1 MTSQEMGLV
10 KFDHIYNSPAT
21 NKALGDTL
29 RQAVEL
35 LAGVAGWMDIC
46 EPEIG
51 RVRFLQGFRT
61 VSNHTDTTQAYGA
74 GAGGFVAQS
83 GEPLNLS
90 DYASWHLLDADFA
103 EEAADRQLLSV
114 PMIHQDEIRGVI
126 HVLRDRSD
134 PEFNTDDV
142 DALGLFAHQ
151 AAIEIEKANLLH
163 EIGAHAVQMSRLN
176 DLTHAAMQATDLK
189 SLVAAVSS
197 HMGSIIDADRCQ
209 IALWDDRRGM
219 VVPASHEREVEEKF
233 AKIPPES
240 RGRTLIQAV
249 LEGGDVLAIDDVHD
263 TPHIDPQIAA
273 ILPAKSMLALPL
285 IVGETRIGAALLGFA
300 AHHHFTPN
308 EIAVCKQ
315 AAAQVAFALVKMRAL
330 EESQMRS
337 DEMEALRK
345 ASLSI
350 TSNLD
355 LETVLSS
362 IAAFT
367 LDLVRADD
375 IHIFLFDGVYLR
387 FGAAHWSEEGHGEP
401 FIQPREGGLTYSVAH
416 SGERIVVSHVDDH
429 PLFKDWHWG
438 GAIVGIPLKI
448 RKKVVGVMNVALD
461 EPHDFDDAELRVM
474 GLFADQAAIMIENA
488 NLFQSIVE
496 ERSHVELLYDLAQEL
511 AITLDAD
518 VILNRALALTVE
530 NLYAK
535 SGVISLM
542 DREGRS
548 LQDYATIIKISD
560 SGADPD
566 TAIRE
571 TFEPT
576 VIERVVESREALL
589 VAEFNKKGE
598 EAEWHSTNPEIS
610 SAVAAPILSDEEMF
624 GVMAIFHDAPGYFH
638 SEHVD
643 ILVAITQHISL
654 ALSNARR
661 YQQIERRLSEM
672 NLVRQVVQVVNRRL
686 EMQPLLKEVVNQ
698 VADVLGYPVVDIY
711 LVDEGALVMGAAR
724 GTPVDT
730 TSTYPFSQGVIGR
743 AVLSGE
749 AVYVPDV
756 KKDKDYIEA
765 SPDTQSE
772 IAVPLMKEGVVIGV
786 LNVESPQ
793 LGGFSE
799 DDVRILDLLA
809 DQLSIAVENA
819 ALYERLCDH
828 ADELQIVVAERTA
841 ELAAALEQAQAADR
855 LKTQFV
861 SDVSHE
867 LRTPLSNI
875 RLYLD
880 LLSRGPTERFD
891 AYMETLSRETDRLVA
906 LIEDLLTI
914 SRMDAGTITPEPVEV
929 NLNVIAKGLVDDRC
943 QLYADRDLDLSLNMD
958 EELPSVLADEK
969 MISQVIANLM
979 TNAMHY
985 TPPGGEI
992 VITTRQEHGDDQE
1005 WVTLIVEDT
1014 GLGIPDAERSQIF
1027 ERFFRGTASREMKV
1041 SGTGLGLAISKEI
1054 LDRHQGKITLSSND
1068 QEGTAFTIWL
1078 PLEDQSST

>member
-1 MTSQEMGLV
+1 MTHQEMDLGG
-10 KFDHIYNSPAT
+10 FDHIYNNPTT
-21 NKALGDTL
+21 NNALEATL

-35 LAGVAGWMDIC
+35 LEGVAGWMDIC
-46 EPEIG
+46 EPERE
-51 RVRFLQGFRT
+51 RVRFLRGFRA
-61 VSNHTDTTQAYGA
+61 VNDHTDTTQDYGI
-74 GAGGFVAQS
+74 GAGGYVAQS
-83 GEPLNLS
+83 GEPLILS
-90 DYASWHLLDADFA
+90 DYASWHLLDANFA
-103 EEAADRQLLSV
+103 EDAADRQLLSV

-126 HVLRDRSD
+126 HVLREKNDL
-134 PEFNTDDV
+134 EFNTDDV
-142 DALGLFAHQ
+142 NALGLLAYQ
-151 AAIEIEKANLLH
+151 GAMEIEKANLLH
-163 EIGAHAVQMSRLN
+163 ELDAHTVQMSRLN
-176 DLTHAAMQATDLK
+176 ELTHAAMQASDLK
-189 SLVAAVSS
+189 TLVAAVSS

-219 VVPASHEREVEEKF
+219 VVPASHDKEVEEKF

-240 RGRTLIQAV
+240 LGKTLTQTV
-249 LEGGDVLAIDDVHD
+249 LEVGDVLAIENVHD
-263 TPHIDPQIAA
+263 TPHIDPQIASN
-273 ILPAKSMLALPL
+273 LPAKSMLALPL
-285 IVGETRIGAALLGFA
+285 IIGEHRIGAALIGFID
-300 AHHHFTPN
+300 HHQFTQN
-308 EIAVCKQ
+308 EIAISKQ
-315 AAAQVAFALVKMRAL
+315 AAAQVSFALVKMRAL

-337 DEMEALRK
+337 DELEALRK

-367 LDLVRADD
+367 LDLISADD
-375 IHIFLFDGVYLR
+375 IHIFLFDGVNLR
-387 FGAAHWSEEGHGEP
+387 FGVAHWSGDSHGEP

-416 SGERIVVSHVDDH
+416 SGDRIVVSHVNDH
-429 PLFKDWHWG
+429 ALFNGWPWG

-448 RKKVVGVMNVALD
+448 REKVVGVMNVALD

-474 GLFADQAAIMIENA
+474 GLLADQAAIMIENA

-511 AITLDAD
+511 TNSLDAD
-518 VILNRALALTVE
+518 VILKRALALTVE
-530 NLYAK
+530 NLDAK

-542 DREGRS
+542 DRESRN
-548 LQDYATIIKISD
+548 LQEYATIIKLSD
-560 SGADPD
+560 SDAESA
-566 TAIRE
+566 AIIRAIFE
-571 TFEPT
+571 TT
-576 VIERVVESREALL
+576 VMERVAESHEALL
-589 VAEFNKKGE
+589 VSVFDEKGG
-598 EAEWHSTNPEIS
+598 EASWHSTHPKIK
-610 SAVAAPILSDEEMF
+610 SAVCAPILSDDEII

-638 SEHVD
+638 TEHVD
-643 ILVAITQHISL
+643 ILIAITQHISL

-686 EMQPLLKEVVNQ
+686 EMQPLLEEVVNQ
-698 VADVLGYPVVDIY
+698 VAEVLGYPVVEIY
-711 LVDEGALVMGAAR
+711 LVDEDSLVLGAAR
-724 GTPVDT
+724 GGLMDT
-730 TSTYPFSQGVIGR
+730 TSSYPFSRGVIGR

-749 AVYVPDV
+749 AIYLPDV
-756 KKDKDYIEA
+756 RKDKDYLEA
-765 SPDTQSE
+765 WPETKSE
-772 IAVPLMKEGVVIGV
+772 VVVPLRKEGVVIGV

-793 LGGFSE
+793 LGGVSE
-799 DDVRILDLLA
+799 DDVRILALLA
-809 DQLSIAVENA
+809 DQLTIAVENA

-841 ELAAALEQAQAADR
+841 ELAEALEQARAADQ
-855 LKTQFV
+855 LKTRFV

-906 LIEDLLTI
+906 LIEDLLAI
-914 SRMDAGTITPEPVEV
+914 SRMDAGTITPVPVEV

-943 QLYADRDLDLSLNMD
+943 QLYADRELDLSLIID

-992 VITTRQEHGDDQE
+992 VITTRQERGAGQA

-1014 GLGIPDAERSQIF
+1014 GLGITDAERSQIF
-1027 ERFFRGTASREMKV
+1027 ERFFRGTASRIMKV

>member
-1 MTSQEMGLV
+1 MTSQEIDLGTFNHV
-10 KFDHIYNSPAT
+10 YSNPDTKN
-21 NKALGDTL
+21 ALETTL
-29 RQAVEL
+29 QRAVEL
-35 LAGVAGWMDIC
+35 LVGAAGWMDVC
-46 EPEIG
+46 EPEMK

-61 VSNHTDTTQAYGA
+61 VKDHTDATQNYGA

-83 GEPLNLS
+83 SEPLILS

-114 PMIHQDEIRGVI
+114 PMIHQDEIKGVI
-126 HVLRDRSD
+126 HVLRDKND
-134 PEFNTDDV
+134 PEFNMDDV
-142 DALGLFAHQ
+142 DALGLLAHQ
-151 AAIEIEKANLLH
+151 GAIEIEKANLLH
-163 EIGAHAVQMSRLN
+163 ELETHAVQMSRL
-176 DLTHAAMQATDLK
+176 DELTHAAMQATDLK
-189 SLVAAVSS
+189 TLVAAVSS
-197 HMGSIIDADRCQ
+197 HMGSIINADRCQ

-219 VVPASHEREVEEKF
+219 VVPASHQREVEEKF

-240 RGRTLIQAV
+240 RGRTLTQAV

-273 ILPAKSMLALPL
+273 NLPAKSMLALPL
-285 IVGETRIGAALLGFA
+285 IVGETRIGAALLGFT

-308 EIAVCKQ
+308 EIAICKQ

-337 DEMEALRK
+337 DELEALRK

-355 LETVLSS
+355 LETALSS
-362 IAAFT
+362 IAAYT
-367 LDLVRADD
+367 LDLIKADD
-375 IHIFLFDGVYLR
+375 IHIFLFDGVNLR

-401 FIQPREGGLTYSVAH
+401 FVQPREDGLTYSVAH
-416 SGERIVVSHVDDH
+416 SGERVVVSNVNDH
-429 PLFKDWHWG
+429 PLFKDWNWG
-438 GAIVGIPLKI
+438 GAIVGNPLKI
-448 RKKVVGVMNVALD
+448 REKVVGVMNVALD

-488 NLFQSIVE
+488 SLFQSIVK

-511 AITLDAD
+511 ANTLDAD

-530 NLYAK
+530 NLEAK

-542 DREGRS
+542 DRESRS
-548 LQDYATIIKISD
+548 LQDHPTIIKISD
-560 SGADPD
+560 SSADSD
-566 TAIRE
+566 ATSRE

-576 VIERVVESREALL
+576 VIERVIESREALL
-589 VAEFNKKGE
+589 VSAFNGKGE
-598 EAEWHSTNPEIS
+598 DAKWHSTNPEIN
-610 SAVAAPILSDEEMF
+610 SAVAAPILSDEEIL
-624 GVMAIFHDAPGYFH
+624 GVMAIFHDTPGYFH

-643 ILVAITQHISL
+643 ILIAITQHISL

-698 VADVLGYPVVDIY
+698 VAEVLGYPVVDIY

-724 GTPVDT
+724 GGPMDT
-730 TSTYPFSQGVIGR
+730 RSTYPFSQGVIGR

-765 SPDTQSE
+765 SPDIQSE

-799 DDVRILDLLA
+799 DDVRILALLA

-828 ADELQIVVAERTA
+828 ADELQNVVAERTA
-841 ELAAALEQAQAADR
+841 ELAAALEQARAADR

-906 LIEDLLTI
+906 LIEDLLAI

-943 QLYADRDLDLSLNMD
+943 QLYADRDLDLQLNVD
-958 EELPSVLADEK
+958 EDLPSVLADEK

-979 TNAMHY
+979 TNALHY

-992 VITTRQEHGDDQE
+992 VITTRQEDGDDQA
-1005 WVTLIVEDT
+1005 WVTLSVEDT
-1014 GLGIPDAERSQIF
+1014 GLGIPEAERSQIF
-1027 ERFFRGTASREMKV
+1027 ERFFRGTASRKMKV
-1041 SGTGLGLAISKEI
+1041 PGTGLGLAISKEI
-1054 LDRHQGKITLSSND
+1054 LNRHQGKITLSSND

-1078 PLEDQSST
+1078 PREDHLST

>member
-1 MTSQEMGLV
+1 MTSQEMDLGR
-10 KFDHIYNSPAT
+10 FDHIYNNPAT
-21 NKALGDTL
+21 NKTLETTL

-35 LAGVAGWMDIC
+35 LVGVAGWMDIC
-46 EPEIG
+46 EPEMR

-61 VSNHTDTTQAYGA
+61 HIDHIDTTQDYGT

-83 GEPLNLS
+83 GEPLILS
-90 DYASWHLLDADFA
+90 DYASWHLLDTDFA

-126 HVLRDRSD
+126 HVLRDRND
-134 PEFNTDDV
+134 PEFNTNDV
-142 DALGLFAHQ
+142 DTLGLLAHQ
-151 AAIEIEKANLLH
+151 GAIEIEKANLLH
-163 EIGAHAVQMSRLN
+163 ELEAHAVQMSRLN
-176 DLTHAAMQATDLK
+176 DLTHAAMQASDLK
-189 SLVAAVSS
+189 TLVAAVSS
-197 HMGSIIDADRCQ
+197 HMGSIINADRCQ
-209 IALWDDRRGM
+209 IALWDERRGM

-233 AKIPPES
+233 AKIPAES
-240 RGRTLIQAV
+240 RGRTLTQVV

-263 TPHIDPQIAA
+263 TPHIDPQMAA
-273 ILPAKSMLALPL
+273 SLPAKSMLALPL
-285 IVGETRIGAALLGFA
+285 IVGETWIGAALLGFT
-300 AHHHFTPN
+300 AHHQFTPN
-308 EIAVCKQ
+308 EIGVCKQ
-315 AAAQVAFALVKMRAL
+315 AAAQIAFALVKMRAL

-337 DEMEALRK
+337 DELEALRK

-375 IHIFLFDGVYLR
+375 IHIFLFDGVNLR
-387 FGAAHWSEEGHGEP
+387 FGAAHWPEEGQGEP
-401 FIQPREGGLTYSVAH
+401 FIQPREDGLTYSVAR
-416 SGERIVVSHVDDH
+416 SGERIVVPHVDDH

-448 RKKVVGVMNVALD
+448 REKVVGVMNVALD
-461 EPHDFDDAELRVM
+461 APHDFDDAELRVM

-488 NLFQSIVE
+488 GLFQSIVE

-511 AITLDAD
+511 ANTLDAD

-530 NLYAK
+530 NLDAK
-535 SGVISLM
+535 SGAISLI
-542 DREGRS
+542 DRENRS
-548 LQDYATIIKISD
+548 LQEYATIIKLSD
-560 SGADPD
+560 SDADHD
-566 TAIRE
+566 AINKAIFE
-571 TFEPT
+571 TN
-576 VIERVVESREALL
+576 VMERVVESHEALL
-589 VAEFNKKGE
+589 VSVFNNGGGE
-598 EAEWHSTNPEIS
+598 ARWHSTHPEIK
-610 SAVAAPILSDEEMF
+610 SAVGSPILSDEEVI
-624 GVMAIFHDAPGYFH
+624 GVMAIFHDTPGYFH
-638 SEHVD
+638 TEHVD
-643 ILVAITQHISL
+643 ILIAITQHISL

-661 YQQIERRLSEM
+661 YQQIERRFAEM

-698 VADVLGYPVVDIY
+698 VAEVLGYPVVEIY
-711 LVDEGALVMGAAR
+711 LVDEDSLVLGAAR
-724 GTPVDT
+724 GGLMDT
-730 TSTYPFSQGVIGR
+730 TSIYPFSRGVIGR
-743 AVLSGE
+743 AVISGE
-749 AVYVPDV
+749 AIYVPDV
-756 KKDKDYIEA
+756 KKDMDYLEA
-765 SPDTQSE
+765 WPETQSE

-793 LGGFSE
+793 LGGVSE
-799 DDVRILDLLA
+799 DDVRILALLA

-828 ADELQIVVAERTA
+828 ADELQTVVAERTA
-841 ELAAALEQAQAADR
+841 ELASALEQARAADR

-880 LLSRGPTERFD
+880 LLSRGPTERFE

-906 LIEDLLTI
+906 LIEDLLAI

-943 QLYADRDLDLSLNMD
+943 QLYADRELDLYLNMD

-1027 ERFFRGTASREMKV
+1027 ERFFRGTASRTMKV

-1068 QEGTAFTIWL
+1068 QERTAFTIWL

>member
-1 MTSQEMGLV
+1 MTSQEIESGRYDQCY
-10 KFDHIYNSPAT
+10 KNPDTYH
-21 NKALGDTL
+21 ALESTL
-29 RQAVEL
+29 QRAVEL

-46 EPEIG
+46 DPEMEQ
-51 RVRFLQGFRT
+51 VRFLQGFRT
-61 VSNHTDTTQAYGA
+61 IHEHTDATQDYGT

-83 GEPLNLS
+83 GEPLVLR
-90 DYASWHLLDADFA
+90 DYASWQLINTDFV
-103 EEAADRQLLSV
+103 EEAVDRQLLSV
-114 PMIHQDEIRGVI
+114 PMIQNDEIMGVL
-126 HVLRDRSD
+126 HVLRSRKD
-134 PEFNTDDV
+134 PEFNSDDV
-142 DALGLFAHQ
+142 DALTLFAQ
-151 AAIEIEKANLLH
+151 QGGVLLEKANLLY
-163 EIGAHAVQMSRLN
+163 ELERHAEQISRLN
-176 DLTHAAMQATDLK
+176 EMTHAAMQTSDLNN
-189 SLVAAVSS
+189 LVAVVSS
-197 HMGSIIDADRCQ
+197 QMGRIIDADRCQ

-219 VVPASHEREVEEKF
+219 AVPASLDRDVVEKF
-233 AKIPPES
+233 SQVPPEA
-240 RGRTLIQAV
+240 RGKTLAQIAI
-249 LEGGDVLAIDDVHD
+249 EAGDVLAIDDVND
-263 TPHIDPQIAA
+263 TPHIDPQMAA
-273 ILPAKSMLALPL
+273 RLPARSMLALPL
-285 IVGETRIGAALLGFA
+285 IVGENRIGAALIGFNT
-300 AHHHFTPN
+300 HHRFTQN
-308 EIAVCKQ
+308 EIAISKQ
-315 AAAQVAFALVKMRAL
+315 AASQVAFALAKMRAL
-330 EESQMRS
+330 EESQLRS
-337 DEMEALRK
+337 DELEALRK

-350 TSNLD
+350 TSSLD
-355 LETVLSS
+355 LEAVLSS
-362 IAAFT
+362 IAAVT

-375 IHIFLFDGVYLR
+375 IHIFLFDGTNLT
-387 FGAAHWSEEGHGEP
+387 FGAAYWSEEGHGEP
-401 FIQPREGGLTYSVAH
+401 FIQPREGGLTCTVAH
-416 SGERIVVSHVDDH
+416 SGARVVVAHVDDH
-429 PLFKDWHWG
+429 PLFKDWNWG

-448 RKKVVGVMNVALD
+448 REKVVGVMNIALD

-474 GLFADQAAIMIENA
+474 GLLADQAAIMIENA

-511 AITLDAD
+511 ANTLDAE

-530 NLYAK
+530 NLDAK
-535 SGVISLM
+535 LGVISLM
-542 DREGRS
+542 DRESCS
-548 LQDYATIIKISD
+548 LQDYTTIIKLSD
-560 SGADPD
+560 SDADSGD
-566 TAIRE
+566 AIKAIFE
-571 TFEPT
+571 TS
-576 VIERVVESREALL
+576 VMDKVAESREAIL
-589 VAEFNKKGE
+589 VSAFNGKGG
-598 EAEWHSTNPEIS
+598 EANWHSTNPDIK
-610 SAVAAPILSDEEMF
+610 SAVAAPILSNEEIL
-624 GVMAIFHDAPGYFH
+624 GVMAIFNDAPGYFH
-638 SEHVD
+638 SEHID

-698 VADVLGYPVVDIY
+698 VAEVLGYPVVDIY
-711 LVDEGALVMGAAR
+711 LVDDGALVMGAAR
-724 GTPVDT
+724 GGPLDT
-730 TSTYPFSQGVIGR
+730 ESTYPFSQGVIGR

-799 DDVRILDLLA
+799 DDVHILALLA

-828 ADELQIVVAERTA
+828 ADELQILVAERTA
-841 ELAAALEQAQAADR
+841 ELAEALDQARAADQ

-906 LIEDLLTI
+906 LIEDLLAI
-914 SRMDAGTITPEPVEV
+914 SRMDAGTIIPMPVDV

-943 QLYADRDLDLSLNMD
+943 QLYADRDLELLLSL
-958 EELPSVLADEK
+958 EQGLPSVSADEK
-969 MISQVIANLM
+969 MISQVVANLM

-992 VITTRQEHGDDQE
+992 VITTRQEHEDDQA

-1027 ERFFRGTASREMKV
+1027 ERFFRGTASRKMKV
-1041 SGTGLGLAISKEI
+1041 PGTGLGLAISKEI
-1054 LDRHQGKITLSSND
+1054 LDRHQGKITLSSNNQD
-1068 QEGTAFTIWL
+1068 KTAFTIWL
-1078 PLEDQSST
+1078 PIKERSST